1 MGRQLMY
8 LLHVKYEL
16 IMTGIISL
24 SIWLMVVDFGLGIH
38 GRLVM
43 ILLINHV
50 ANELTNNVTNEWWDK
65 RAVNRLTMWRRIK
78 RQWELD
84 WSWDQYKLT
93 EATYHYISTLIM
105 WPITVDYRSR
115 YTAHMTIQIY
125 LIVVRDIHLP

>member
-65 RAVNRLTMWRRIK
+65 RSVNRLTMWRRIK